1 MTILRK
7 ILKKRKETM
16 LPNKTEGGE
25 GGREGGRDGEIGRE
39 NYTIA
44 INRIVY
50 YRY

>member
-1 MTILRK
+1 
-7 ILKKRKETM
+7 M
-16 LPNKTEGGE
+16 LPNKTEGGRE
-25 GGREGGRDGEIGRE
+25 GKRGREGEIERE